1 MQTTQTPQI
10 QDQAQ
15 AIHVIGIELRTSNLE
30 AFQTIPPLW
39 QRFGQEGVLAR
50 IPGKLNGDVYAVYTD
65 FENAGRDNQGEYS
78 LVIGAQVQPG
88 TPVPAGLARA
98 VIPAARRAVFAVD
111 KGRFD
116 KVGEKWQEIW
126 ARTDLAKT
134 FIADYERYLPG
145 GEIDIFVGIEKQAL
159 PA

>member
-1 MQTTQTPQI
+1 MQPLQTVHQE
-10 QDQAQ
+10 Q
-15 AIHVIGIELRTSNLE
+15 AIHVIGIELRTSNTE
-30 AFQTIPPLW
+30 AFKTIPPLW
-39 QRFGQEGVLAR
+39 QRFGEEGVLAR
-50 IPGKLNGDVYAVYTD
+50 ILGKLNGEVYAVYTD
-65 FENAGRDNQGEYS
+65 FENAGRDNLGEYS

-88 TPVPAGLARA
+88 TPVPAGFARA
-98 VIPAARRAVFAVD
+98 VIPASHRAVFAVA

-126 ARTDLAKT
+126 ARADLAKT

-145 GEIDIFVGIEKQAL
+145 GEIDIFVGIEKEAV